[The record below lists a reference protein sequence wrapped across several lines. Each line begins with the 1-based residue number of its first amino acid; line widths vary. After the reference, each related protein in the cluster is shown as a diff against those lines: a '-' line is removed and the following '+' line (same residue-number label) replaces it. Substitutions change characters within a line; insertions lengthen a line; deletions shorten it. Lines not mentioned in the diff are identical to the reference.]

1 MIACGSQKAAGM
13 PTHLILFADA
23 ERGIPM
29 GAKETVGL
37 IGNEV
42 LLARRDVAAGNM
54 DGEKTMPA
62 KIGQIR
68 EI

>member
-1 MIACGSQKAAGM
+1 
-13 PTHLILFADA
+13 
-23 ERGIPM
+23 M